1 MNEFEQ
7 ALLAVLASIDM
18 RLEALVEAGTSMA
31 PNFQRRLADFTAF
44 NWASMGATVLE
55 EDGYGVA
62 AVEWRGSRFTR
73 RAPQNKF
80 DSAIWFSRAVGKDED
95 GTVRYERLITF
106 KEQAEAEA
114 LPDKVRAAVVNGKK
128 TEDRGQRT
136 AATVAVPPA
145 EPVTD
150 GAGTG
155 TRPYVPGTGGT
166 TSTTLPAAGEPV
178 TTTATPQAAAIGLVM
193 RNKALG
199 PEALRRWLAQ
209 EAVRWEK
216 RTPASGQVAAVA
228 RALAMIVPN
237 DERRHELDGWL
248 TGSSSM
254 KEMPAPMVLALHG
267 WLKPNTKTAEPTNP
281 WAREEIALVLD
292 LMNGEHLQGLAAT
305 NPASRFAPEQQEMA
319 ADVLPAAGG
328 GR

>member
-1 MNEFEQ
+1 MTEFEQ

-31 PNFQRRLADFTAF
+31 PNFQRRLGDFAAF

-80 DSAIWFSRAVGKDED
+80 DSAIWFSRAVGKDDD

-114 LPDKVRAAVVNGKK
+114 LPDKVANVLKAAANGTRKA
-128 TEDRGQRT
+128 TEATDGIPESGKPVTEKPVTHVPGSDERPALDLPT
-136 AATVAVPPA
+136 TTASPTAPAATVLG
-145 EPVTD
+145 PV
-150 GAGTG
+150 
-155 TRPYVPGTGGT
+155 V
-166 TSTTLPAAGEPV
+166 
-178 TTTATPQAAAIGLVM
+178 

-199 PEALRRWLAQ
+199 PDALKRWLAQ

-216 RTPASGQVAAVA
+216 RAAGNGQLAAVA

-237 DERRHELDGWL
+237 DERRHALDGWL
-248 TGSSSM
+248 TGFESM

-267 WLKPNTKTAEPTNP
+267 WLKPNTKTAEPTDA

-292 LMNGEHLQGLAAT
+292 LMNSEHLQGLAAT
-305 NPASRFAPEQQEMA
+305 NPASKFAPEQESLM
-319 ADVLPAAGG
+319 GG
-328 GR
+328 AR